1 MPRGRHAHLRP
12 SRPQSYPKLLE
23 HGGALGTAAL
33 VSPFFFWGTSMVAMK
48 GVMTGAWGGAA
59 DVSPLFVAAV
69 RVIPAGA
76 LVVAWAASTG
86 RRGPS
91 DLAGWGAVAAFAL
104 VDATLF
110 QGCLAEGLERTSA
123 GLGSVIIDSQPIT
136 VALLAA
142 VLFGERLAPRG
153 VAGLAVAVLGLAL
166 LEHVSPAGLLS
177 GGGAGVAGA
186 AGAAGSLWDSGEWW
200 MFLAAQSM
208 AVGTVMVRWVS
219 RVCDPVMAT
228 GWHLLLGGV
237 PLLGLSVV
245 REPETWARLAADV
258 AGGAGDGGGPAA
270 APLLSGTSEL
280 ALLYA
285 SVLGSAAAYAIF
297 FYNASRGNLT
307 KLSSLTFLTPVFAA
321 AFGWAVLGET
331 LSGDQLLG
339 AVVTLAG
346 VLLVTGAGGED
357 GEGDAGGQGDAGGE
371 GDALDL

>member
-1 MPRGRHAHLRP
+1 
-12 SRPQSYPKLLE
+12 LE
-23 HGGALGTAAL
+23 AVKPDSEGVGEQGEASDGGGALGVLGTAAL

-48 GVMTGAWGGAA
+48 GVMTGAWGGAG

-76 LVVAWAASTG
+76 AVVAWAAATG

-91 DLAGWGAVAAFAL
+91 DLTGWGAVAAFAL

-142 VLFGERLAPRG
+142 ALFGERLPPRG
-153 VAGLAVAVLGLAL
+153 VVGLGVAVLGLAL
-166 LEHVSPAGLLS
+166 LEHVSPAALLS
-177 GGGAGVAGA
+177 GGGT
-186 AGAAGSLWDSGEWW
+186 GAAGSLWDSGEWW

-228 GWHLLLGGV
+228 GWHLLLGGI

-258 AGGAGDGGGPAA
+258 AAGVGGGGASAA
-270 APLLSGTSEL
+270 DPLLSGNSEL

-285 SVLGSAAAYAIF
+285 SLLGSAAAYAVF

-331 LSGDQLLG
+331 LSEDQLLG
-339 AVVTLAG
+339 AGVTLAG
-346 VLLVTGAGGED
+346 VLLVTGAGGD
-357 GEGDAGGQGDAGGE
+357 GDGSGDGA
-371 GDALDL
+371 DL